1 MNLSKSIGSLVLSAI
16 VVSSVSPLANANEV
30 QESSQKVNQPQYVNV
45 DGVKINRNPDLP
57 QNPQAQERIG
67 ATKVAKTAI
76 KFIINHKS
84 DARKVIKKVGGNK
97 AANLFDKAYSPIV
110 KEWKPLLKLSDV
122 PAQAVGDAAY
132 RGALNAGLS
141 KGNAGIISTTIK
153 ESISWLF

>member
-30 QESSQKVNQPQYVNV
+30 QESSQKVYQPQYVNV

-67 ATKVAKTAI
+67 ATKVAI

-110 KEWKPLLKLSDV
+110 KELKPLLKLSDV